1 VPPDPVEL
9 LRCPVC
15 RSGLRSVSSALR
27 CSRGHS
33 FDVAR
38 QGYASLLAGGARAPA
53 GDSPEMVAA
62 REEVLRAGHLDL
74 IADAL
79 AEESARLAPDGAV
92 LEVGAG
98 TGFYLAR
105 VLERLPGRIGLALDV
120 SKPALR
126 RAARAHERIY
136 AVAGDAWDSL
146 PLGDSVAALV
156 LSVFAPRQPAEMA
169 RVLAPGGSLLVVT
182 PTERHLAELVGP
194 LGLLSVE
201 RGKDERLDEQ
211 LGPWF
216 GLAGKRGV
224 EARIT
229 LSHLDVERVV
239 AMGPSARHAE
249 PAELRDAIAGLP
261 DPVLVTMSV
270 TIGRWRPRAPQDER
284 AA

>member
-1 VPPDPVEL
+1 VAPDPVEL

-15 RSGLRSVSSALR
+15 GSGLRSLSSALR
-27 CSRGHS
+27 CSRGHA

-62 REEVLRAGHLDL
+62 REEFLRAGHFDP

-98 TGFYLAR
+98 TGFYLAQ
-105 VLERLPGRIGLALDV
+105 VLERLPGRRGLALEV

-136 AVAGDAWDSL
+136 AVAGDAWGPL
-146 PLGDSVAALV
+146 PFGDGAAALV

-169 RVLAPGGSLLVVT
+169 RVLAPSGSLLLVT

-216 GLAGKRGV
+216 ELAGKRRV
-224 EARIT
+224 EAKIT
-229 LSHLDVERVV
+229 LSHLDSERVV

-249 PAELRDAIAGLP
+249 PGALREAIAGLP
-261 DPVLVTMSV
+261 DPVPVTTSV
-270 TIGRWRPRAPQDER
+270 TIGHWRRRAPQDEP